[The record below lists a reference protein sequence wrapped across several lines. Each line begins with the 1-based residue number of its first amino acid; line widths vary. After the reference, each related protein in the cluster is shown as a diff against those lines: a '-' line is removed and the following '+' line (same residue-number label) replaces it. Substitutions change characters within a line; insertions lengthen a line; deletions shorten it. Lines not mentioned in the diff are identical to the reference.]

1 MTAFV
6 YRAIRARQSPSHEVL
21 TFPARVGEILAFA
34 EIDRAGRSDGGKLKG
49 FQRPQIAS
57 HVKEIREYL
66 KFEDAVLPNPIV
78 VAFIS
83 GVSVKVLDD
92 SLVELRIERAKEK
105 HGYVVDG
112 QQRLSA
118 LSGLPDKDFE
128 VFVSALICRSYD
140 ELRRQFVLINN
151 TRPLPKALI
160 YELLPSITEL
170 PERLSSRST
179 AAALTERLNYD
190 HASSLR
196 GLIFQHTNPSGVI
209 RDTAIQKVIM
219 TSAAD
224 GALREVMGAEDAPER
239 AFQLIS
245 DFYGAVRDAFP
256 AEWEGHTPKT
266 SRLIH
271 GAGIRAMGYVMDLLW
286 ERNVARSRTAF
297 REGLDCLVGNA
308 AWTKGAWRF
317 GPDEVVPWK
326 EVQNV
331 DRQILK
337 LAHHLVGMVK
347 RSRNGGAA
355 RRR

>member
-6 YRAIRARQSPSHEVL
+6 YRGVRARQSPSHEVL

-34 EIDRAGRSDGGKLKG
+34 EIDRAGRSDGGRLKG

-92 SLVELRIERAKEK
+92 CFVELRIERGKEK

-112 QQRLSA
+112 QQRLTA

-179 AAALTERLNYD
+179 AATLTERLNYD

-256 AEWEGHTPKT
+256 FEWEVHTPQT
-266 SRLIH
+266 SRLVH

-286 ERNVARSRTAF
+286 ERNAARSRTAF
-297 REGLDCLVGNA
+297 REGLDCLVGNT
-308 AWTKGAWRF
+308 AWTKCAWRF
-317 GPDEVVPWK
+317 GSDEVVPWK

-347 RSRNGGAA
+347 
-355 RRR
+355 